1 MPKPLLFF
9 SQTSDFWGSLRAAV
23 TLAAPPPFLTADEAS
38 ERVFEALADE
48 FFLFPYCIDGD
59 VSANRWSRGQVW
71 QQCTAHMGAARDT
84 AP

>member
-23 TLAAPPPFLTADEAS
+23 TLAAPPQFSTADEAS
-38 ERVFEALADE
+38 ERVFEALAG
-48 FFLFPYCIDGD
+48 IDGD

-71 QQCTAHMGAARDT
+71 QQRTTHMGGARDA